1 MKSFFES
8 LFSKFLRKAEPSYH
22 LAKQSWAQQGEDVT
36 IDFIFKWVLNCDNP
50 SYLDIGAHHPYHLS
64 NTWLFYKKGC
74 RGVNIEPDPE
84 LIKAFHQKRPGDI
97 NINAGV
103 GKESGAFDFYVMS
116 STTLNTFSKEEADR
130 LIEKYNGTL
139 SIKEVKKINVI
150 PVNEILAQYFKGN
163 ENYFLSLD
171 VEGWDFEI
179 LQAIDFEQYRPT
191 VICVETNNMEE
202 DKTVS
207 FLKEKGYLLYASN
220 TINCIFLVKEKFP
233 AN

>member
-1 MKSFFES
+1 MKPFLES
-8 LFSKFLRKAEPSYH
+8 LFSKFLRKVEPSYH
-22 LAKQSWAQQGEDVT
+22 LVKQSWAQQGEDVT

-50 SYLDIGAHHPYHLS
+50 SYLS

-103 GKESGAFDFYVMS
+103 GKESGAFDFYVLS

-130 LIEKYNGTL
+130 LIGKYDGAL

-150 PVNEILAQYFKGN
+150 PVNEILDKYFKGN
-163 ENYFLSLD
+163 ENYFISLD

-191 VICVETNNMEE
+191 VICIETNNMEE
-202 DKTVS
+202 DRTIA

>member
-1 MKSFFES
+1 
-8 LFSKFLRKAEPSYH
+8 
-22 LAKQSWAQQGEDVT
+22 
-36 IDFIFKWVLNCDNP
+36 
-50 SYLDIGAHHPYHLS
+50 
-64 NTWLFYKKGC
+64 
-74 RGVNIEPDPE
+74 
-84 LIKAFHQKRPGDI
+84 
-97 NINAGV
+97 
-103 GKESGAFDFYVMS
+103 MS

-179 LQAIDFEQYRPT
+179 LQAIDFKLYRPT